1 MERCVQLAKI
11 GRSKAAPNP
20 SVGCIIVCNN
30 RIIGE
35 GVTSSYGGS
44 HAEVN
49 ALASI
54 KNTELLS
61 EAVLYVTLEPCCH
74 HGKTPPCTE
83 AIIHSQI
90 KKVVVGCLDPNPKV
104 AGKGIERLKNAG
116 IEVLSGI
123 WERQCQEVHKE
134 FLTFQTKNRPY
145 ILLKWA
151 ESSDGLIA
159 PSQKSNLRPFW
170 ISNKYSQQ
178 LSHKLRAEYQAI
190 LVGANTVRID
200 QPQLTTRL
208 WHGLDP
214 KRFVLSQNGDM
225 SLLSSFEDKSS
236 VKLIGPDEIDFS
248 KNVAKQL
255 CDYFYDQNINSV
267 IVEGGLQTISTFIKE
282 NLWDEAMVF
291 ESDQPL
297 RSGVKSPKLTAITT
311 SKKAI
316 LNDTLKRYHNQFL
329 DTTTID

>member
-90 KKVVVGCLDPNPKV
+90 KMVVVGCLDPNPKV

-190 LVGANTVRID
+190 LVGANTVRVD
-200 QPQLTTRL
+200 HPQLTTRL
-208 WHGLDP
+208 WYGLDP